1 MSLTDLAFI
10 VHLHKISFLP
20 IVAQIRR
27 QTMFS
32 MLDLST
38 INTFYMQEE
47 KMWTYFHKDC
57 KNLDS
62 NMHKNGADVCANE
75 GL

>member
-1 MSLTDLAFI
+1 
-10 VHLHKISFLP
+10 
-20 IVAQIRR
+20 
-27 QTMFS
+27 MFS

-75 GL
+75 GLWLREIV